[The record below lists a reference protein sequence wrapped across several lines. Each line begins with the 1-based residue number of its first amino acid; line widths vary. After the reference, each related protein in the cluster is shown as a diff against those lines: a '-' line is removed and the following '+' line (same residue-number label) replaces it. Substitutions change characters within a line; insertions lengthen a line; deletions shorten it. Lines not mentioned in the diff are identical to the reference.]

1 MRFAGSARAPKGS
14 LSHLMGH
21 LKGLLKGFLKIFPR
35 SIKAPRGHTV
45 PHGHT
50 LPGTLGDTCMPFRIP
65 GGTLNPRC
73 PLLYL
78 QNAWGHRRCG
88 MVIFPAIFL
97 ALHAVDS
104 VGATKLRKTLRF
116 DSLPFVSGAELQ
128 YGPAA
133 VYGTTWDRRLFRLCC
148 PLNRHRNPARRRCG
162 LSFGVFE

>member
-1 MRFAGSARAPKGS
+1 MCPQCQDPGVLARGSKGSWISLDLQVSGLFWASWGPCLGTLFWRGGAFKGS

-73 PLLYL
+73 PL
-78 QNAWGHRRCG
+78 
-88 MVIFPAIFL
+88 
-97 ALHAVDS
+97 
-104 VGATKLRKTLRF
+104 
-116 DSLPFVSGAELQ
+116 
-128 YGPAA
+128 
-133 VYGTTWDRRLFRLCC
+133 
-148 PLNRHRNPARRRCG
+148 
-162 LSFGVFE
+162 